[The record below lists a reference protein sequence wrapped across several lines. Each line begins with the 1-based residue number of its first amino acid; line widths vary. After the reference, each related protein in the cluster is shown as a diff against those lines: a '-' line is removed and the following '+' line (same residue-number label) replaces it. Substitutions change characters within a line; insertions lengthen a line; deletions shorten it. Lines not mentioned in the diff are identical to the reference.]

1 MTGSREPLSRPSLR
15 ENAAEIAFRKSRPM
29 PCSRRAINGPEP
41 GELPQWVSGLFDDRT
56 QDAHLAAL
64 IDAHDNGG
72 DGETIIVGQCQPA
85 VKQWHDS
92 LAVVVRDLRQRP

>member
-1 MTGSREPLSRPSLR
+1 MDLSPES
-15 ENAAEIAFRKSRPM
+15 FR
-29 PCSRRAINGPEP
+29 NGY
-41 GELPQWVSGLFDDRT
+41 LALFDDRT